1 VVESRFDKK
10 QVLTNL
16 LDYYISMNYT
26 VNRYKGALNETAIQ
40 KLENEMKLV
49 MRDILGVIAM
59 EIMMQVKA
67 NKSLMEVKEH
77 LRELFS

>member
-1 VVESRFDKK
+1 VVEGKFDKK

-26 VNRYKGALNETAIQ
+26 VNRYRGALNEATIQ

-59 EIMMQVKA
+59 EIIMQVKA
-67 NKSLMEVKEH
+67 NKSLVEVKEH